1 MSYGTSR
8 GIEGDMLRNFLYL
21 DEPQLNQYIS
31 QVEDGLR
38 RIASRSTSSD
48 RGGSA
53 DLNAKVVKFGLSG
66 REVDAESQEYAD
78 DGPAR
83 FERLLALVEGDEE
96 QFGWRD
102 LQENPHALEG
112 ARPAHLLAF
121 AGEMYESD
129 VSKMTAPGGIL
140 SMIPLVNAIG
150 KLPGVNGA
158 AEFEQALGGGVLQAM
173 ESFGAAM
180 DGKSIIQGEI
190 LDSDWRFV
198 TLVPGS
204 LPLEGDAYIVGKV
217 AKVWG
222 AGEWR
227 MLPGLPVVS
236 QLPREQRRE
245 MERTGP
251 GDKSKMMWLEGPV
264 VQLDL
269 LAIYR

>member
-1 MSYGTSR
+1 
-8 GIEGDMLRNFLYL
+8 MLRNFLYL
-21 DEPQLNQYIS
+21 DETQLNQYIS

-38 RIASRSTSSD
+38 RVASRSMSAD

-53 DLNAKVVKFGLSG
+53 EFNAKVVKFGLSD

-102 LQENPHALEG
+102 FQENEAALEG
-112 ARPAHLLAF
+112 LKPGHLLAF

-129 VSKMTAPGGIL
+129 VSKLTASNGIL
-140 SMIPLVNAIG
+140 SMLPLAQAIG
-150 KLPGVNGA
+150 KLPGVDGA
-158 AEFEQALGGGVLQAM
+158 AEFEQALGGGMLQAM
-173 ESFGAAM
+173 QTFGAAM
-180 DGKSIIQGEI
+180 DGKSIIQGDI
-190 LDSDWRFV
+190 LESDWRFV
-198 TLVPGS
+198 SLVPGS
-204 LPLEGDAYIVGKV
+204 LQVEGDAYIVGKV

-227 MLPGLPVVS
+227 MLPGLPMVS
-236 QLPREQRRE
+236 QLPREQKRK
-245 MERTGP
+245 MERSGP
-251 GDKSKMMWLEGPV
+251 GDKSKMMWMEGPA
-264 VQLDL
+264 VQLEL